1 MRQSNTYI
9 IIFSLILTAVLGGL
23 LSGVSQVLGP
33 AQKKAQDLDT
43 KKQILKAVFSKDE
56 IDSKTPEE
64 VLALYGEVIT
74 SEVSDYEGNI
84 LTTNEKGGA
93 MVAEE
98 VNVEK
103 NYKKDYKER
112 QYPIFKFHKPGQ
124 PDNVEAYILP
134 TYGAGLWDAIWSFVA
149 LETDL
154 KTIKGIVFD
163 HKGETPGL
171 GARITEGAVQD
182 RYKQKKIF
190 DDKGEFTSV
199 IMVKGENNPESKLGI
214 HKVDGMSGAT
224 LTAKGVNDMLD
235 HYLEYYQNYFD
246 KHVRNMNSGPMS
258 MTTNE

>member
-74 SEVSDYEGNI
+74 SEVADYEGNI
-84 LTTNEKGGA
+84 LTTNEKGGP

-98 VNVEK
+98 VNIEK
-103 NYKKDYKER
+103 NYKKDHQVR
-112 QYPIFKFHKPGQ
+112 QYPVFKFHQPGQ
-124 PDNVEAYILP
+124 PENVEAYILP
-134 TYGAGLWDAIWSFVA
+134 VYGAGLWDAIWGFVA

-182 RYKQKKIF
+182 RYKQKEIF
-190 DDKGEFTSV
+190 DNNGGFTSV
-199 IMVKGENNPESKLGI
+199 EMVKGENNPESKLGI

-224 LTAKGVNDMLD
+224 LTAKGVNEMLD
-235 HYLEYYQNYFD
+235 NYLVYYQNYFN
-246 KHVRNMNSGPMS
+246 KHVRVKNDEPVS
-258 MTTNE
+258 MAVNE